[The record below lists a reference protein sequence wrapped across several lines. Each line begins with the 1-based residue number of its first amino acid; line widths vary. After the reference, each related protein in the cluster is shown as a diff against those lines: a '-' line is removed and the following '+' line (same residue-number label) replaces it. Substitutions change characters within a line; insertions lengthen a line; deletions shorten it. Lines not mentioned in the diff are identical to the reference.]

1 MKKLI
6 ITLLALS
13 GTLMTGTSFA
23 QTYVDPSQYTTG
35 TPLNLQAPNIKGS
48 YNNAVPNGNIF
59 GFCSGPRPGRHDPL
73 RAVYD
78 SICPAGKVSQ
88 PQP

>member
-6 ITLLALS
+6 ITLLTLS

-23 QTYVDPSQYTTG
+23 QTYIDPNQYISAPQAT
-35 TPLNLQAPNIKGS
+35 LQAPNIKGS
-48 YNNAVPNGNIF
+48 YNSAVPNGNIF

-78 SICPAGKVSQ
+78 SICPAGKT
-88 PQP
+88 PQAQ